1 VDVLSTEIP
10 VVRDVL
16 SEDLFCVAHKP
27 IHAAWFPE

>member
-1 VDVLSTEIP
+1 VP
-10 VVRDVL
+10 AVRDLL